1 MTLLVTGASGF
12 VGQALLAQL
21 QEKSL
26 NYKAAYRHFPESH
39 DQHAIAAG
47 TIDNATD
54 WSVALKGVNIITHLA
69 ARAHIMGDEA
79 AGPLIKYRSI
89 NVAGTLNLAHQA
101 AAAGVK
107 RFIYVSSVK
116 VNGETT
122 SGLQPFTES
131 LTCEVQD
138 PYGISKKEAEDGLR
152 TIASETGMEVV
163 IIRPPLVYGPNV
175 KANFLNLMKLAD
187 TPMPLPFGAINN
199 KRSMVYVGNLVDF
212 IIQCVDHPAAANQT
226 FLVCDGEDLSLRSLL
241 SLMRASL
248 GRSMRLVPVPAFLF
262 RIAGQMTGKGEVVD
276 RLVGD
281 LQIDCSKARKLLNWV
296 PPFTVQQGINATIAS
311 YLKCKE

>member
-1 MTLLVTGASGF
+1 MNSHVLLTGATGF
-12 VGQALLAQL
+12 VGQWLMKSHASMPWRCAVRAL
-21 QEKSL
+21 
-26 NYKAAYRHFPESH
+26 PESSSPEFFSV
-39 DQHAIAAG
+39 G
-47 TIDNATD
+47 NIDSHTD
-54 WSVALKGVNIITHLA
+54 WTSVLNDIRVVVHMA
-69 ARAHIMGDEA
+69 ARAHIMHDNCA
-79 AGPLIKYRSI
+79 DPLAEYRQV
-89 NVAGTLNLAHQA
+89 NTEGTLNLARQA

-107 RFIYVSSVK
+107 RFIFVSSIK

-152 TIASETGMEVV
+152 IIAAETGMEVV
-163 IIRPPLVYGPNV
+163 IIRPPLVYGAGV

-187 TPMPLPFGAINN
+187 TSIPLPFGAINN

-212 IIQCVDHPAAANQT
+212 IIKCIDHPSAANQT
-226 FLVCDGEDLSLRSLL
+226 FLVCDGEDLSLRSLVMM
-241 SLMRASL
+241 MRTSL
-248 GRSMRLVPVPAFLF
+248 GRPARLVPVPAVLF
-262 RIAGQMTGKGEVVD
+262 RIAGRIAGKPEVVD

-281 LQIDCSKARKLLNWV
+281 LQTDSSKARKLLNWV
-296 PPFTVQQGINATIAS
+296 PPFTVQQGINAAIAS

>member
-21 QEKSL
+21 QEKLL
-26 NYKAAYRHFPESH
+26 NYKATYRHFPESH
-39 DQHAIAAG
+39 DQHAIAVG

-79 AGPLIKYRSI
+79 ADPLIKYRSI
-89 NVAGTLNLAHQA
+89 NVAGTLNLARQA

-107 RFIYVSSVK
+107 RFIFVSSVK

-122 SGLQPFTES
+122 SGLQPFNES
-131 LTCEVQD
+131 FPSQVLD

-163 IIRPPLVYGPNV
+163 IIRPPLVYGAGV

-187 TPMPLPFGAINN
+187 TSIPLPFGAINN
-199 KRSMVYVGNLVDF
+199 KRSMVYIGNLVDF
-212 IIQCVDHPAAANQT
+212 IIKCIDHPSAANQT
-226 FLVCDGEDLSLRSLL
+226 FLVCDGEDLSLRSLVMM
-241 SLMRASL
+241 MRTSL
-248 GRSMRLVPVPAFLF
+248 GRPARLIPVPAVLF
-262 RIAGQMTGKGEVVD
+262 RIAGLIAGKLEVVD

-296 PPFTVQQGINATIAS
+296 PPFTVQKGIDATIAS

>member
-12 VGQALLAQL
+12 VGHALLAQL
-21 QEKSL
+21 QDCSL
-26 NYKAAYRHFPESH
+26 NYRSAFRNLPKSY
-39 DQHAIAAG
+39 DQHAVAVGVIND
-47 TIDNATD
+47 TTN
-54 WSVALKGVNIITHLA
+54 WSVALQGIDIIIHLA

-79 AGPLIKYRSI
+79 ADPLSEYRLV
-89 NVAGTLNLAHQA
+89 NVAGTLNLARQA

-107 RFIYVSSVK
+107 RFIFVSSIK

-152 TIASETGMEVV
+152 IIAAETGMEVV
-163 IIRPPLVYGPNV
+163 IIRPPLVYGAGV

-187 TPMPLPFGAINN
+187 TPIPLPFGAINN

-212 IIQCVDHPAAANQT
+212 IIQCIDHPSAANQT
-226 FLVCDGEDLSLRSLL
+226 FLVCDGEDLSLRTLL
-241 SLMRASL
+241 GMMRASL
-248 GRSMRLVPVPAFLF
+248 GRPLRLVPIPAFLLQIVGS
-262 RIAGQMTGKGEVVD
+262 IAGKREVVD

-281 LQIDCSKARKLLNWV
+281 LQIDSSKARNLLNWV
-296 PPFTVQQGINATIAS
+296 PPFTVQQGINATVAS
-311 YLKCKE
+311 YLQSKE

>member
-12 VGQALLAQL
+12 VGQALLARL
-21 QEKSL
+21 QDCSL
-26 NYKAAYRHFPESH
+26 NYRSAFRRLPESY
-39 DQHAIAAG
+39 DQHAVAVGIMND
-47 TIDNATD
+47 TTN
-54 WSVALKGVNIITHLA
+54 WSVALRGIDIIIHLA
-69 ARAHIMGDEA
+69 ARAHIMSDEA
-79 AGPLIKYRSI
+79 VDPLSEYRLV
-89 NVAGTLNLAHQA
+89 NVAGTLNLARQA

-107 RFIYVSSVK
+107 RFIFVSSIK

-131 LTCEVQD
+131 LICEVQD

-152 TIASETGMEVV
+152 IIASETGMDVV

-175 KANFLNLMKLAD
+175 KANFLNLMKLAN
-187 TPMPLPFGAINN
+187 TPIPLPFGVINN

-212 IIQCVDHPAAANQT
+212 IVLCIDHPAAANQT
-226 FLVCDGEDLSLRSLL
+226 FLVCDGEDLSLRSLI

-248 GRSMRLVPVPAFLF
+248 GRPMRLLPVPAFLF
-262 RIAGQMTGKGEVVD
+262 RIAGRVTGKGEVVD

-281 LQIDCSKARKLLNWV
+281 LQIDSSKAQNLLNWI
-296 PPFTVQQGINATIAS
+296 PPFTVQQGISATVAS
-311 YLKCKE
+311 YLQSKE

>member
-12 VGQALLAQL
+12 VGHALLAQL
-21 QEKSL
+21 QDCSL
-26 NYKAAYRHFPESH
+26 NYRSAFRHLPKSY
-39 DQHAIAAG
+39 DQDAVEVGVIND
-47 TIDNATD
+47 TTN
-54 WSVALKGVNIITHLA
+54 WSVALQDIDIIIHLA

-79 AGPLIKYRSI
+79 ADPLSEYRLV
-89 NVAGTLNLAHQA
+89 NVAGTLNLARQA

-107 RFIYVSSVK
+107 RFIFVSSIK

-122 SGLQPFTES
+122 SGMQPFTES
-131 LTCEVQD
+131 LTYEVQD

-152 TIASETGMEVV
+152 IIAAETGMEVV
-163 IIRPPLVYGPNV
+163 IIRPPLVYGAGV

-187 TPMPLPFGAINN
+187 TSIPLPFGAINN

-212 IIQCVDHPAAANQT
+212 IIQCIDHPSAANQT
-226 FLVCDGEDLSLRSLL
+226 FLVCDGEDLSLRSLVMM
-241 SLMRASL
+241 MRTSL
-248 GRSMRLVPVPAFLF
+248 GRPARLVPVPAVLF
-262 RIAGQMTGKGEVVD
+262 RIAGRIAGKPEVVD

-281 LQIDCSKARKLLNWV
+281 LQTDSSKARKLLNWV

>member
-21 QEKSL
+21 QGKSL

-39 DQHAIAAG
+39 DQHAIPVG
-47 TIDNATD
+47 TINGATD
-54 WSVALKGVNIITHLA
+54 WSVALKGVDIITHLA

-79 AGPLIKYRSI
+79 ADPLLEYRSV
-89 NVAGTLNLAHQA
+89 NVAGTLNLARQA

-107 RFIYVSSVK
+107 RFIFVSSIK

-152 TIASETGMEVV
+152 IIAAETGMEVV
-163 IIRPPLVYGPNV
+163 IIRPPLVYGAGV

-187 TPMPLPFGAINN
+187 TSIPLPFGAINN

-212 IIQCVDHPAAANQT
+212 IIKCIDHPSAANQT
-226 FLVCDGEDLSLRSLL
+226 FLVCDGEDLSLRSLVIM
-241 SLMRASL
+241 MRTSL
-248 GRSMRLVPVPAFLF
+248 GRPARLVPVPAVLF
-262 RIAGQMTGKGEVVD
+262 RIAGRIAGKPEVVD

-281 LQIDCSKARKLLNWV
+281 LQTDSSKARKLLNWV
-296 PPFTVQQGINATIAS
+296 PPFTVQQGIDATIAS